1 MLDKSSLLFL
11 LIFQFHYFFGQ
22 EKVVSGKI
30 TNQDNA
36 PIALVNVGIED
47 LQIGTSS
54 DSSGIFEFRLSANL
68 TGSRSQI
75 ILKFSHIQYAAIT
88 REVIFNQQTTGL
100 HIVMAEK
107 IKVLEQVEI
116 EGDRMQDMREKV
128 SVFTIEPK
136 DIKTLPTPF
145 GDFNSVLKMLPGV
158 SGNNELSSTY
168 SVRGG
173 SYDENLVYV
182 NDIPIYRPFLVSA
195 GRQEGLSFINTDMVE
210 RVEFS
215 AGGWQAKYGDKLSSK
230 LNITYKTPR
239 EFATSA
245 TVGFLGGSFNIEG
258 ASRDKRFN
266 FVAGLRHKNAR
277 LLFDNFD
284 TKGEYLPKF
293 TDIQSYIEFIPSKSS
308 NPKTRIGLL
317 NSFARNRYLIVP
329 KNRETEFGA
338 FGVGVLRLFVAF
350 EGVEMLDYD
359 TYQNGIKITHR
370 FNNKFESNLIGSS
383 LVTFERENS
392 DVEGGYRLCDVDN
405 NPGSSAFNQ
414 CAFTRGI
421 GTNYNFAR
429 NKLEAKVINIINR
442 NKLIWYSDNTLE
454 FGGGYSRQNIKDQL
468 TEFAF
473 IDSSDFIRITK
484 TIQAENELES
494 NQYSGY
500 IQNTSWFKEGT
511 SLTLGVRF
519 NYWDLNNDFIISPRA
534 QYSFKPNWSRD
545 VILKAALGMY
555 RQQPFYRELRDFT
568 GNVNKD
574 LKAQSSLHAILGIDY
589 NFKLWDRDF
598 KFIAESYYKY
608 LYNIIPYDVDNVR
621 LRYYAENNTEAY
633 ATGLD
638 LRVSGEFIQGTESW
652 FSLGLLSTKED
663 VENDGNGFIS
673 RPTDQRINLG
683 IVFQD
688 HIPQDP
694 TIRVNLGLFFG
705 SGLPF
710 GPPGD
715 ITNRNVFSGEEY
727 RRVDIGFT
735 KVFNLPGSRNN
746 SIKSLWIGFDI
757 LNLLGARN
765 AISYIWVSDVSNRQ
779 YAVPNTLSARFFNL
793 KLYMKV

>member
-1 MLDKSSLLFL
+1 MLNKSVLLFL
-11 LIFQFHYFFGQ
+11 LICQFHYFFGQ
-22 EKVVSGKI
+22 EIVISGKI
-30 TNQDNA
+30 TDQDNV
-36 PIALVNVGIED
+36 PIALVNVGITD
-47 LQIGTSS
+47 LLIGTSS
-54 DSSGIFEFRLSANL
+54 DSLGIFELRLSENL
-68 TGSRSQI
+68 IGLRSQI
-75 ILKFSHIQYAAIT
+75 ILRLSHVKYETVI
-88 REVIFNQQTTGL
+88 REIIFNQQTTRL
-100 HIVMAEK
+100 HIIMVEK
-107 IKVLEQVEI
+107 IKVLDQVEI
-116 EGDRMQDMREKV
+116 KFDKIDEIREKV

-210 RVEFS
+210 SVEFS

-230 LNITYKTPR
+230 LNITYKTPQ
-239 EFATSA
+239 EFAVSA
-245 TVGFLGGSFNIEG
+245 TVGFLGGSFSIEG
-258 ASRDKRFN
+258 VSRDKRFN
-266 FVAGLRHKNAR
+266 FVTGIRHKNAR

-293 TDIQSYIEFIPSKSS
+293 TDIQSYIEFIPSR
-308 NPKTRIGLL
+308 NNHPKTRIGLL

-338 FGVGVLRLFVAF
+338 FGVGILRLFVAF
-350 EGVEMLDYD
+350 DGVEMLDYD

-370 FNNKFESNLIGSS
+370 FNNKFESNLIASS

-405 NPGSSAFNQ
+405 NPGSSTFNQ

-429 NKLEAKVINIINR
+429 NKLEANVINIFNR
-442 NKLIWYSDNTLE
+442 NKLIWHSNNTLE
-454 FGGGYSRQNIKDQL
+454 FGGGYSRQNINDKL

-473 IDSSDFIRITK
+473 IDSSDFVTIIE
-484 TIQAENELES
+484 TIQAENELKS

-511 SLTLGVRF
+511 SFTLGVRF

-545 VILKAALGMY
+545 VIFKAALGMY
-555 RQQPFYRELRDFT
+555 RQQPFYRELRDFS
-568 GNVNKD
+568 GKVNKD
-574 LKAQSSLHAILGIDY
+574 IKAQSSLHAILGMDY
-589 NFKLWDRDF
+589 NFKLWERDF

-608 LYNIIPYDVDNVR
+608 LYNVIPYDVDNVR
-621 LRYYAENNTEAY
+621 LRYYAANNTEAY

-673 RPTDQRINLG
+673 RPTDQRVNLG

-710 GPPGD
+710 GPPGA

-735 KVFNLPGSRNN
+735 KVFNLQDSRNN
-746 SIKSLWIGFDI
+746 SFKSLWIGFDI
-757 LNLLGARN
+757 LNLLGASN
-765 AISYIWVSDVSNRQ
+765 AISYIWISDVLSRQ

-793 KLYMKV
+793 KIYLKV

>member
-1 MLDKSSLLFL
+1 MHKSFLLLL
-11 LIFQFHYFFGQ
+11 LIFKFHLLSGQ
-22 EKVVSGKI
+22 EFVISGSI
-30 TNQDNA
+30 TDQNDQ

-47 LQIGTSS
+47 MSVGTSS
-54 DSSGIFEFRLSANL
+54 DSSGIFKLRLSANL
-68 TGSRSQI
+68 IGSRTQI
-75 ILKFSHIQYAAIT
+75 ILKFSHIKYEEVT
-88 REVIFNQQTTGL
+88 REVVLDQQVTGL
-100 HIVMAEK
+100 HIVMAER
-107 IKVLEQVEI
+107 IKVLEPVEI
-116 EGDRMQDMREKV
+116 KSDRLQDLREKA

-145 GDFNSVLKMLPGV
+145 GDFNSILKMLPGV

-210 RVEFS
+210 SVEFS
-215 AGGWQAKYGDKLSSK
+215 AGGWQAKYGDKLASK

-239 EFATSA
+239 EFAVSA
-245 TVGFLGGSFNIEG
+245 TVGILGGAFSIEG
-258 ASRDKRFN
+258 ASKDKRLS
-266 FVAGLRHKNAR
+266 FVAGVRHKNAR

-293 TDIQSYIEFIPSKSS
+293 TDIQSYIEFIPSRGD
-308 NPKTRIGLL
+308 NPKTKIGIL
-317 NSFARNRYLIVP
+317 NSFARNRYLIKP

-350 EGVEMLDYD
+350 AGVEMLDYD
-359 TYQNGIKITHR
+359 TYQNGIKITHQ
-370 FNNKFESNLIGSS
+370 FSNKFESNLIASS
-383 LVTFERENS
+383 LVAFERENS

-429 NKLEAKVINIINR
+429 NKLEANVINIDNR
-442 NKLIWYSDNTLE
+442 NSLIWHSDNTLE

-473 IDSSDFIRITK
+473 IDSSDFVRITE

-494 NQYSGY
+494 NQYSGF
-500 IQNTSWFKEGT
+500 IQNTTWFKEGT
-511 SLTLGVRF
+511 ALTLGVRF
-519 NYWDLNNDFIISPRA
+519 NYWDLNNDFIVSPRA

-545 VILKAALGMY
+545 IVFKTAMGMY
-555 RQQPFYRELRDFT
+555 RQQPFYREMRDFT
-568 GNVNKD
+568 GKVNKD
-574 LKAQSSLHAILGIDY
+574 LRAQSSLHAILGMDY
-589 NFKLWDRDF
+589 DFKLWGRDF

-608 LYNIIPYDVDNVR
+608 LYNIVPFDVDNVR

-663 VENDGNGFIS
+663 VEDDGNGFVR
-673 RPTDQRINLG
+673 RPTDQRVNLG

-715 ITNRNVFSGEEY
+715 IKNRNVFRGEEY

-735 KVFNLPGSRNN
+735 KVFNLSN
-746 SIKSLWIGFDI
+746 SKDNSFKSLWFGFDI

-765 AISYIWVSDVSNRQ
+765 AISYIWVSDVSNRH

-793 KLYMKV
+793 KLYLKI